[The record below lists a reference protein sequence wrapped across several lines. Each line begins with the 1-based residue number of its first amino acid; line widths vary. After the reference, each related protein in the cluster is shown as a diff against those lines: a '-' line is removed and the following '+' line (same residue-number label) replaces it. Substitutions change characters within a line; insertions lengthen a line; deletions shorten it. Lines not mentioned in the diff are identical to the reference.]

1 MSENIEVVAALAAEI
16 KPMED
21 NEDSI
26 DPMDAQTENHLAM
39 LSKSVSANAS
49 SSNLNINASNN
60 SLNGI
65 HPPITSSSSS
75 VSKDTLPNITN
86 SSSATGLGFSSISKS
101 NSNFSNNLTGNGTN
115 SISNI
120 LELLSGKSLNS
131 LDNID
136 PNHKFN
142 GSSSNLT
149 SLTRTP
155 SKSVGDSN
163 THTNIPST
171 PSNNNNNN
179 VEMKDDSTNHQN
191 NSNNQQQM
199 VSINSN
205 INDKQITQMKP
216 EGEKENFVDITEYL
230 NLPQIEAAKKLGIPT
245 STLSKRWKEAS
256 VNRKWP
262 YRTVAKLDKEIM
274 TLLHNIPQGP
284 EAPPLPAEIENNLG
298 NLLRKRQDELRTV
311 VIRI

>member
-26 DPMDAQTENHLAM
+26 DPMDAQTETHLAM

-49 SSNLNINASNN
+49 SSNLNINA
-60 SLNGI
+60 NGI

-75 VSKDTLPNITN
+75 TTKDTLPHITN
-86 SSSATGLGFSSISKS
+86 SSSGTGLGFSSISKS
-101 NSNFSNNLTGNGTN
+101 NSSFSNNLTGNGTN

-163 THTNIPST
+163 NNTNNIIPST

-179 VEMKDDSTNHQN
+179 VEMKDDSNNQQN
-191 NSNNQQQM
+191 QNNQQQM
-199 VSINSN
+199 VSLNSN
-205 INDKQITQMKP
+205 VNDKQITQMKP